1 MTAPADDNIEAW
13 RTAVGLVVQLSRGH
27 RFEAEAI
34 IVAAIADGEAA
45 ALLEVFGWLALG
57 LAGDAFRLEGADLE
71 SLLLTQASALREVG
85 P

>member
-57 LAGDAFRLEGADLE
+57 LAGDAFRLEGAELE
-71 SLLLTQASALREVG
+71 ALLLTQASALREVG
-85 P
+85 Q

>member
-1 MTAPADDNIEAW
+1 MTAPADGNIEAW
-13 RTAVGLVVQLSRGH
+13 RTAVGLIVQLSRGH
-27 RFEAEAI
+27 GFEAEAI
-34 IVAAIADGEAA
+34 IVAAIDDGEAA

-57 LAGDAFRLEGADLE
+57 LAGDVFRLEGADLE

>member
-1 MTAPADDNIEAW
+1 MTATDKPMEAW

-27 RFEAEAI
+27 VLEAHAI
-34 IVAAIADGEAA
+34 IAAALADGEAA

-57 LAGDAFRLEGADLE
+57 LAGDAFRLEGSDLE
-71 SLLLTQASALREVG
+71 TLLLTQAALLREVG

>member
-57 LAGDAFRLEGADLE
+57 LAGDAFRLAGADLE
-71 SLLLTQASALREVG
+71 ALLLTQASALREVG